1 MVAARLAAQVHE
13 TVTAR
18 QEPWLELAVDA
29 PSELAEVLAATLGE
43 MADGIELRDPGTL
56 LRAAPGRT
64 IVVAHIDPERRAEAL
79 AAIDET
85 VTRAREAGVAA
96 GDVAVRER
104 SAHEDEW
111 RDVWKQFFRA
121 TRVGRSFI
129 VRPSWDP
136 GSVADGDRVID
147 LDPGRAFGTG
157 GHATTRLVIRLAEA
171 VADQRAESGGASIAR
186 FLDLGCGS
194 GILSIAAAR
203 LWPDA
208 AGVAV
213 DVDPEA
219 TACSLEN
226 LARNRVPTVEVR
238 TGGVDV
244 LHDESPFDVVLAN
257 IQADVLGRIAG
268 DLHRLV
274 APGGTVILSGLLTG
288 DADPISAVYSL
299 AGFAPVSRLDDEEW
313 TGLSLQRR

>member
-1 MVAARLAAQVHE
+1 LSGRHE
-13 TVTAR
+13 S
-18 QEPWLELAVDA
+18 WLELAVDA

-56 LRAAPGRT
+56 LRAAAGRT
-64 IVVAHIDPERRAEAL
+64 IVVAYIDPDGRADAL
-79 AAIDET
+79 AAIEET
-85 VTRAREAGVAA
+85 VARAREAGLPT

-171 VADQRAESGGASIAR
+171 LADDRASRDGSPVTR

-203 LWPDA
+203 LWPGA

-226 LARNRVPTVEVR
+226 LARNRVSTVDVR

-244 LHDESPFDVVLAN
+244 LDGDGPFDVVLAN
-257 IQADVLGRIAG
+257 IQADVLGRIAA

-288 DADPISAVYSL
+288 DADPISAVYSS